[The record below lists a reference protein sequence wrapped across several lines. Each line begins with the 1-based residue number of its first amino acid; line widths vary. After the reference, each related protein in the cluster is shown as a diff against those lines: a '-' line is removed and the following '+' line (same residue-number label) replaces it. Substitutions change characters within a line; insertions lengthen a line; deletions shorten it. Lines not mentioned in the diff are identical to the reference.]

1 MIFKTEKLETILI
14 TFPDK
19 RVFKVSFNGSHK
31 KFRQLFDQYM
41 TDETIFR
48 PLKFRL
54 FIEDQGHK
62 LIYEV

>member
-1 MIFKTEKLETILI
+1 MIELMNVIIFSTEDDNRT
-14 TFPDK
+14 
-19 RVFKVSFNGSHK
+19 FKVLFNGTK
-31 KFRQLFDQYM
+31 KRFTDLLTLYM